1 MSDECMVDVFYRLSL
16 KSTFWNPKKINLL
29 NRTGN
34 SSFKATIFGVPS
46 FMSCRFQG
54 WDSFHEKSYMGNQ
67 TINVA
72 GN

>member
-1 MSDECMVDVFYRLSL
+1 MLDECMVDVFNRLSL

-46 FMSCRFQG
+46 FMLCSFQVLF
-54 WDSFHEKSYMGNQ
+54 SFHEKGYMGNQ
-67 TINVA
+67 TVNVA